1 MINGNIA
8 LIDSGIGGLN
18 LLYALDEKLNSTR
31 FFYFGD
37 NDNAPYG
44 NKSIN
49 NLWSIT
55 MENLIF
61 LKQFNIDYLLLGCN
75 TLSVNLINKIE
86 DFIGV
91 KTIGVFPPVEST
103 FIKKEKT
110 LLLSTVATSR
120 NYKENSFLTLLP
132 LPHLAGDIER
142 KVFNL
147 KGINLNHHIP
157 PSIYRKNYFDSVIL
171 GCTHY
176 DFIKN
181 EIFDHL
187 KPQNLITGIDY
198 TLSYV
203 LKELKN
209 LKSLDKTY
217 QNEIVFIGKN
227 AFFNKKIYYEVVNG
241 CKKI

>member
-44 NKSIN
+44 NMSIN
-49 NLWSIT
+49 NLWSLT

-61 LKQFNIDYLLLGCN
+61 LRQFDIDYLLLGCN
-75 TLSVNLINKIE
+75 TLSVNILNKIQ
-86 DFIGV
+86 DFMSV
-91 KTIGVFPPVEST
+91 KTIGVFPPVESA
-103 FIKKEKT
+103 IINKNKT
-110 LLLSTVATSR
+110 LLLSTVATSK
-120 NYKENSFLTLLP
+120 NYKQNSFLTPLGLP
-132 LPHLAGDIER
+132 FLAGEIER
-142 KVFNL
+142 KVFSL
-147 KGINLNHHIP
+147 KSINLNHHIP
-157 PSIYRKNYFDSVIL
+157 PLTYKKNYFDTVIL

-187 KPQNLITGIDY
+187 KPQKLITGIDF
-198 TLSYV
+198 TISYV
-203 LKELKN
+203 LKELKI

-217 QNEIVFIGKN
+217 KNEIIFIGKN
-227 AFFNKKIYYEVVNG
+227 ASFNKKIYYEVVKDS
-241 CKKI
+241 KKI